1 MTYIAFEFEIR
12 FGFQICHNG
21 GFMKKYLLPI
31 LVLLALLNLTCIV
44 SAQTAVPTQT
54 PYIIYVVVTATPTP
68 ETVPESEIIVKTPE
82 AAVDDTINIVR
93 PTAAESITLQNG
105 STNSSA
111 GSETI
116 AVANQTTNTYAQ
128 TTDELVSRVVSTVM
142 AQVDTTAG
150 GSDTAQNYSSTGG
163 ALVHLSDGSSCTMN
177 FQLVSEPAY
186 PAGSIIPRGEV
197 FWKEWLIQNTGT
209 CTWDANWEFVFDS
222 GWQIGNTRFHMNR
235 TTAPGQTL
243 NVRLAM
249 VPDQRQDGNYYST
262 YVFEAPDG
270 TRYGTITSSYTVKSP
285 SYFAKPTEIPWHRK
299 PQHGRPAGPEGGPCC
314 PPPPPYWW
322 W

>member
-1 MTYIAFEFEIR
+1 
-12 FGFQICHNG
+12 
-21 GFMKKYLLPI
+21 MKRGLL
-31 LVLLALLNLTCIV
+31 LVLILLGLLNLTGTV
-44 SAQTAVPTQT
+44 SAQTPEPTQT

-68 ETVPESEIIVKTPE
+68 EEMSGADVIVRNTETTSED
-82 AAVDDTINIVR
+82 ALGIVR
-93 PTAAESITLQNG
+93 PTAAEPISLINGQSAAPSNG
-105 STNSSA
+105 SENLTITNP
-111 GSETI
+111 
-116 AVANQTTNTYAQ
+116 TTTYAK
-128 TTDELVSRVVSTVM
+128 TTDELVSRIVATVM

-150 GSDTAQNYSSTGG
+150 GSGNVQNYSGTGG
-163 ALVHLSDGSSCTMN
+163 AVVHLSDGSTCTMN
-177 FQLVSEPAY
+177 FQLISEPTY

-197 FWKEWLIQNTGT
+197 FWKEWLIQNTGS

-249 VPDQRQDGNYYST
+249 VPDQKQDGNYYST

-285 SYFAKPTEIPWHRK
+285 SYFVKPTEVPWNRK
-299 PQHGRPAGPEGGPCC
+299 PQHGRPAGPEGSPCC
-314 PPPPPYWW
+314 PFPPPYWW